1 MSAVESK
8 PVYAEADTNENVYV
22 TIMLHY
28 DTYYPSINLT
38 EMHATFEASLAWL
51 RNIGFPMEKLLV
63 VTWRNTFDNEAEYT
77 WLMNTSSKYGIY
89 VNVGQ
94 FGLFMAPEDTHD
106 PNVLSY
112 ALETF
117 RNRMGTY
124 PFFVAGFSA
133 SSNTY
138 SSLVND
144 DVKLS
149 FFNLWEE
156 GEDYSYRGYSTGDE
170 LFGANWEGSPF
181 QPYKPSK
188 HTANAP
194 ATTKEH
200 ELDIWEAHW
209 ITRNPSY
216 AFLAVNSRNWGS
228 IHPSDLLMGDWGVK
242 VDSSKAFKK
251 LNTMLDLIDQN
262 AKNNPIIAVSYPVE
276 CSLLRRSDVSDTWR
290 ASIKEFIQRD
300 YKVVDAVEVRSI
312 LDSLEAEQTPLVCV
326 WIDNQTSSDL
336 VVAGEHTPFALLSSA
351 YGRFIY
357 GRRDPLNDS
366 GTPFISITSYL
377 TAKAYNESFQSIREL
392 TGVGEMKMNTFVSGI
407 PLDVRWQNDVSTV
420 KIYVG
425 KAVAI
430 KWQYSKGEL
439 SNVEHK
445 INTYLTPYGVL
456 LEKEILFTKPV
467 TAQVSIV
474 QYLTVQSNTP
484 TPFIDGDTRVETDSG
499 DVFSFSTT
507 NPQTI
512 EKDCPINDTIMF
524 TATDGYTLGVTITS
538 GKPDLVRVFDEAGG
552 STHQTLEFL
561 YHNRTYEK
569 GEKIQLSYALIP
581 ATNLSNSRKLAE
593 DVITLIQGIES
604 QEQTNYYLYGIVIIA
619 VSLIVLITIVKFWN
633 RFFKFSS
640 CHEKKCLGLLFLTR

>member
-1 MSAVESK
+1 
-8 PVYAEADTNENVYV
+8 
-22 TIMLHY
+22 
-28 DTYYPSINLT
+28 
-38 EMHATFEASLAWL
+38 MHTTFEASLAWL
-51 RNIGFPMEKLLV
+51 RNAGFPMDKLLV
-63 VTWRNTFDNEAEYT
+63 VTWRNTLDNETECT
-77 WLMNTSSKYGIY
+77 WLTNTLDKFGIIAY
-89 VNVGQ
+89 EGQ
-94 FGLFMAPEDTHD
+94 LGLFMAPGDTHD
-106 PNVLSY
+106 PIVLSY

-117 RNRMGTY
+117 KDKLGGY

-133 SSNTY
+133 STNTY
-138 SSLVND
+138 IGLVNY

-156 GEDYSYRGYSTGDE
+156 GEDYHYRGYSTGDG

-181 QPYKPSK
+181 QPYKPSQR
-188 HTANAP
+188 TAIAP
-194 ATTKEH
+194 ATTEED
-200 ELDIWEAHW
+200 ELNIWEAHW

-228 IHPSDLLMGDWGVK
+228 IHPSDLLVGDWGVK
-242 VDSSKAFKK
+242 VDSVKASEK

-262 AKNNPIIAVSYPVE
+262 SKHNSVMVVSYPVE
-276 CSLLRRSDVSDTWR
+276 CSLLRTSDVSDTWR
-290 ASIKEFIQRD
+290 ASIKEFIQRG
-300 YKVVDAVEVRSI
+300 YVFVDAVELRSI
-312 LDSLEAEQTPLVCV
+312 LDSFEAEPTPPVCI

-336 VVAGEHTPFALLSSA
+336 VIAGEHTPFALLSSD

-366 GTPFISITSYL
+366 GTPFVSITSYS
-377 TAKAYNESFQSIREL
+377 TAKAFNESFQSIREL
-392 TGVGEMKMNTFVSGI
+392 VGAGEMKMNTFVNGI
-407 PLDVRWQNDVSTV
+407 PLDMRWLNDLLTLKTLS
-420 KIYVG
+420 G
-425 KAVAI
+425 KAVSI

-456 LEKEILFTKPV
+456 LEKEILFTKPI

-499 DVFSFSTT
+499 DVFRFSTT

-512 EKDCPINDTIMF
+512 EKDCPINDTILF

-569 GEKIQLSYALIP
+569 GETIQLSYALIP

-604 QEQTNYYLYGIVIIA
+604 QEQTNYYLSEIVIIA

-640 CHEKKCLGLLFLTR
+640 CHEKKCLGSLFLTR